1 MLASFEENYSKLT
14 IQNSPRNHIFVKTF
28 ITFSHTHTHTQ
39 WFPVSLLVNSLQ
51 VSSHLTFIKTD
62 GDR

>member
-28 ITFSHTHTHTQ
+28 ITFSHTHTHTM
-39 WFPVSLLVNSLQ
+39 
-51 VSSHLTFIKTD
+51 VSSESVGKFFTSVISFNLHKN
-62 GDR
+62 